1 MAIIEAIRI
10 IAVFEMPSSPGIKR
24 EPSTALSM
32 LMAGVITPSP
42 IRREIP
48 TIEIIRTM
56 PALLLEERRD
66 VSISFKTIVPPSP
79 LLLRLMASHA
89 YCTVTRVKSVQTIK
103 DRTPITLSCVGFRR
117 RNTTVTVYIGLVPM
131 SPKTRPRDLIMPF
144 ACDCFSIVIV
154 FVASLSFIFYTCFK
168 E

>member
-1 MAIIEAIRI
+1 MI

-66 VSISFKTIVPPSP
+66 VSISF
-79 LLLRLMASHA
+79 
-89 YCTVTRVKSVQTIK
+89 
-103 DRTPITLSCVGFRR
+103 
-117 RNTTVTVYIGLVPM
+117 
-131 SPKTRPRDLIMPF
+131 
-144 ACDCFSIVIV
+144 
-154 FVASLSFIFYTCFK
+154 
-168 E
+168 